1 MRAPKLGI
9 LTMGRGFVPMPDP
22 LLVEQLEFVPAA
34 ATAMT
39 RSPCDRAGRVQ
50 LLREAYATLLRK
62 EPAPSA

>member
-22 LLVEQLEFVPAA
+22 SLVEQLEFVPVAA
-34 ATAMT
+34 LAMN

-50 LLREAYATLLRK
+50 LLREAYVTLLRK
-62 EPAPSA
+62 EAVPSA